1 MSKIV
6 TFGEIMLRL
15 SPPDHEVFLQSPLFV
30 ATCGG
35 AEANVA
41 VSLANY
47 GEDTAFVSALPPGDL
62 GDATIR
68 ELRRFN
74 VETRHIRRSGDR
86 IGIYYTQRGS
96 CARPSKVIYDRADS
110 AVARIRPGDLDWET
124 ILDGSE
130 WFHVTGIT
138 PALSAGAAAVTLEA
152 LKVCERRKITVS
164 CDLNYRKK
172 LWKWGKSATEI
183 MSEVTRYVDV
193 LIANEE
199 DCQMALGIRLD
210 VDVTS
215 GSLDPERYLDL
226 TSKIL
231 AVYPRLRCVAVSLR
245 ESLSA
250 DHNDWS
256 GILAERETFH
266 SSRKYFLTH
275 IVDRIGGGDSFG
287 AGLIHGLRTL
297 SSPKEA
303 LEFAVAAS
311 ALKHT
316 IPGDFN
322 QSKRQDVLNL
332 LGGDASGRV
341 QR

>member
-15 SPPDHEVFLQSPLFV
+15 SPPDHEVFLQSPRFV
-30 ATCGG
+30 ATFGG

-47 GEDTAFVSALPPGDL
+47 GESVAFATALPPGEL

-68 ELRRFN
+68 ELRKFG
-74 VETRHIRRSGDR
+74 VETRHIRRSGER
-86 IGIYYTQRGS
+86 IGIYFTQKGS
-96 CARPSKVIYDRADS
+96 CARPSKVLYDRAGS
-110 AVARIRPGDLDWET
+110 AAASVRPGDFNWEA
-124 ILDGSE
+124 ILEGVE
-130 WFHVTGIT
+130 WFHVTGVT

-152 LKVCERRKITVS
+152 LQVCERRGITVS

-172 LWKWGKSATEI
+172 LWKWGKPATEI
-183 MSEVTRYVDV
+183 MPRVVRLTDV

-199 DCQMALGIRLD
+199 DCQMALGIQAEA
-210 VDVTS
+210 DVTS
-215 GSLDPERYLDL
+215 GSLDTEVYRAL
-226 TSKIL
+226 TAKVL
-231 AVYPRLRCVAVSLR
+231 AAFPRLRHVAVSLR

-250 DHNDWS
+250 DHNEWS
-256 GILAERETFH
+256 GILAGAEEFQV
-266 SSRKYFLTH
+266 SRKYALTH

-297 SSPKEA
+297 GSPREA

-316 IPGDFN
+316 ILGDFN
-322 QSKRQDVLNL
+322 QIKKQDVLNL